1 MEEEEEEKMSVNH
14 YDLYRL
20 EEEEKSNKYH
30 LPSPFQAVEF
40 TGMRKRPLTTGLKG

>member
-20 EEEEKSNKYH
+20 EEEEKSIPVWTERVINIIF
-30 LPSPFQAVEF
+30 LRPSKQ
-40 TGMRKRPLTTGLKG
+40 